1 MQATFR
7 QKDSFSFDE
16 ALLVVE
22 HNDLERKRTTKVR
35 VSSNFDVSLSYKYPC
50 FIFKNIATVTLGAH
64 GSNIHTDKRNFK
76 GGAQLEFNV

>member
-1 MQATFR
+1 
-7 QKDSFSFDE
+7 
-16 ALLVVE
+16 VVE
-22 HNDLERKRTTKVR
+22 HNDIEKKRQTKVR

-64 GSNIHTDKRNFK
+64 GSSIHNDKRSFK